1 MEPLGTS
8 TVLLV
13 ICLSCLLL
21 SAIWKSQANK
31 RGKMPPGP
39 PPLPLIGNALQ
50 LKTNHLDLTL
60 SKLSEKYG
68 PVFTLHFGMK
78 PVVVLHGYD
87 AVKEALID
95 QAEEFAPRGKMPFID
110 KYFQGKGIIFSNGER
125 WKQLRRFALTTL
137 RNFGMGKKSIEER
150 IREEAQYLLEQ
161 LQATKEQPFD
171 PTFLLNCATS
181 NIICSIVFG
190 KHYDYDDKKFLAI
203 MAVMNENFE
212 IVSSPWGQV
221 ANTFPSFMNLIPG
234 PHHRIGTNLEK
245 AKAFVTEEMEAH
257 KETLDPSSPRDFIDC
272 FLVKQDQE
280 KNNEA
285 SAFTTENLI
294 RSTIDLFTAG
304 TETTSTTLRYGLLI
318 LQKYPEIEGKTNA
331 GSTGVLLCFLH
342 VGFLTLSL
350 LRLLSEKVREE
361 IDRVVGRSRFPCM
374 SDRGE
379 MPYTDSVIHEIQRF
393 ISLVPMSL
401 PHSVGKDTPFRGY
414 TIPKDTTVF
423 PLLTSVLFDGKEFP
437 NPTQFDPQHF
447 LNKDGTFRK
456 SDYFMPFSAGKRVCA
471 GEGLARMELFLF
483 LASILQ
489 NFRLK
494 PLTDPQDI
502 DIKPHLSSVG
512 NVPPKYRLCVMPR

>member
-8 TVLLV
+8 AVLLV

-31 RGKMPPGP
+31 RRKMPPGP
-39 PPLPLIGNALQ
+39 TPLPIIGNALQ
-50 LKTNHLDLTL
+50 LKTNRLDLTL
-60 SKLSEKYG
+60 CKLSETFG
-68 PVFTLHFGMK
+68 HVFTLHFGTK
-78 PVVVLHGYD
+78 PVVVIHGYD

-95 QAEEFAPRGKMPFID
+95 RAEEFAPRGKMPLLD
-110 KYFQGKGIIFSNGER
+110 KYMQGQGIIFSNGER

-161 LQATKEQPFD
+161 LQATKEQAFD

-245 AKAFVTEEMEAH
+245 AKAFVTEEMESH

-285 SAFTTENLI
+285 SAFTTENLL
-294 RSTIDLFTAG
+294 RSTIDLFSAG

-318 LQKYPEIEGKTNA
+318 LQKYPEIE
-331 GSTGVLLCFLH
+331 
-342 VGFLTLSL
+342 
-350 LRLLSEKVREE
+350 EKVREE
-361 IDRVVGRSRFPCM
+361 IDRVVGRSRFPCI

-379 MPYTDSVIHEIQRF
+379 MPYTDAVIHEIQRF

-401 PHSVGKDTPFRGY
+401 PHSVAKDTPFRGY

-471 GEGLARMELFLF
+471 GKGLARMELFLF

-489 NFRLK
+489 NFKLK

-502 DIKPHLSSVG
+502 DIKPHLSGVG
-512 NVPPKYRLCVMPR
+512 NVPPKYMLCVMPR